1 MEIARK
7 DYIIGIL
14 LIITAGLAGG
24 LGYVSLLA
32 FTPQVCPTCPEPQM
46 WGLPDN
52 WSAAPNSTF
61 FFLDNGTDLIKITLG
76 DILEGV
82 SLAIEEQENPSG
94 SYINEYKK
102 TIYPYTIQDP
112 ASGLYFTGVDIL
124 DILEKY
130 DTNFAYNMSFI
141 STKTPEGFP
150 VVRTLNMST
159 GDIITKMYEGDE
171 EPIIIALAVN
181 KGWITESPFGNFT
194 IVGKNME
201 EKLLNLERIEVLDSW
216 KVEIRINGTLEMII
230 DPSNMTKGASSHH
243 YKYYRNDWWDFDR
256 QYWGRNISEIIS
268 HTSAAGKN
276 YTLRAWSVDG
286 WACPRPFGGKVE
298 PEFNNTDVESGI
310 IPPWIGHDL
319 INETNVPLPETNL
332 LMSLVYADQEFGE
345 TGQGLTDPV
354 WPYRRMCGYNRG
366 PFYLI
371 VPGRPR
377 DVYISH
383 VNLIDI
389 TVYDGP
395 IP

>member
-32 FTPQVCPTCPEPQM
+32 FTPQECSTCPEAQM
-46 WGLPDN
+46 WGLPDD
-52 WSAAPNSTF
+52 WSTAPNSTF
-61 FFLDNGTDLIKITLG
+61 LFLDNGTDLIKITLG

-82 SLAIEEQENPSG
+82 SLAIEEQEDPSG
-94 SYINEYKK
+94 AYINEYKK
-102 TIYPYTIQDP
+102 ILYLYTIQDP
-112 ASGLYFTGVDIL
+112 VSGLYFTGVDIL

-130 DTNFAYNMSFI
+130 DTNFAYNMTFT

-159 GDIITKMYEGDE
+159 GDIITKMYEDE

-201 EKLLNLERIEVLDSW
+201 EKLLNLERIDVLDSW
-216 KVEIRINGTLEMII
+216 KVEVRVNGTLEMII
-230 DPSNMTKGASSHH
+230 DPSNMTNDASSHH

-286 WACPRPFGGKVE
+286 WASPRPFGGKAE
-298 PEFNNTDVESGI
+298 PPYNNTDVESGI
-310 IPPWIGHDL
+310 TPPWIGHDL
-319 INETNVPLPETNL
+319 INDTNVALPETDL
-332 LMSLVYADQEFGE
+332 LMNLVYADQEFGE
-345 TGQGLTDPV
+345 TGQGITDPI
-354 WPYRRMCGYNRG
+354 WPYRRMCGYHRG

-383 VNLIDI
+383 VDLIDI